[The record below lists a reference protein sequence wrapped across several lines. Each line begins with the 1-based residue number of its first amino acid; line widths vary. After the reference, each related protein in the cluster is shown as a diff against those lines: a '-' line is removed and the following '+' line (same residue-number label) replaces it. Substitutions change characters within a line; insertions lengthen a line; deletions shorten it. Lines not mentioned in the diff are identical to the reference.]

1 VCARRSRPGADG
13 AHHATRTDAVLER
26 PVLWPSPPWDA
37 VTYWALDL
45 ETGGLDPR
53 TDAILSVGMVPVRS
67 GGIRLGEAY
76 ASLVQPAR
84 ETAIAPS
91 SIAAHHLVPRDVR
104 EAPPLAAVLA
114 EVDGRLREAERTG
127 GAGRAGRAG
136 AGHGAHGG
144 APAVLL
150 VHQAAID
157 VAFLRRGYRQAGL
170 RWPDPHVVDTV
181 ALLLRAAKRARFVD
195 PNAPEQEPDL
205 NLASARRR
213 LGLPD
218 YGQHDA
224 LTDAI
229 AAAELFLV
237 LRRRLGA
244 RKLRDLR

>member
-1 VCARRSRPGADG
+1 
-13 AHHATRTDAVLER
+13 
-26 PVLWPSPPWDA
+26 

-53 TDAILSVGMVPVRS
+53 TDPILSVGMVPIRS

-76 ASLVQPAR
+76 TSLVRPGAA
-84 ETAIAPS
+84 EDIAPS

-104 EAPPLAAVLA
+104 EAPPLPEVLG
-114 EVDGRLREAERTG
+114 EVDRRLRE
-127 GAGRAGRAG
+127 GA
-136 AGHGAHGG
+136 
-144 APAVLL
+144 L
-150 VHQAAID
+150 VIHQAAVD
-157 VAFLRRGYRQAGL
+157 VPFLRRAYRRAGL
-170 RWPDPHVVDTV
+170 RWPDPAVVDTV
-181 ALLLRAAKRARFVD
+181 VLLLRAAKRARLID
-195 PNAPEQEPDL
+195 PDASEQEPEL
-205 NLASARRR
+205 NLSGARQR

-244 RKLRDLR
+244 RKLRELT

>member
-1 VCARRSRPGADG
+1 M
-13 AHHATRTDAVLER
+13 LE
-26 PVLWPSPPWDA
+26 PAVLWPSPPWDA

-53 TDAILSVGMVPVRS
+53 IDPILSVGMVPVRS

-76 ASLVQPAR
+76 ASLVRPAA
-84 ETAIAPS
+84 EAGIAPS

-104 EAPPLAAVLA
+104 EAPPLPAVLA
-114 EVDGRLREAERTG
+114 EIDVRLREG
-127 GAGRAGRAG
+127 GGPPDADGHRAHVRA
-136 AGHGAHGG
+136 
-144 APAVLL
+144 PPVLL

-157 VAFLRRGYRQAGL
+157 VLFLRRAYRSAGM
-170 RWPDPHVVDTV
+170 RWPDPRVVDTV
-181 ALLLRAAKRARFVD
+181 VLLLRAAKRARFLD
-195 PNAPEQEPDL
+195 PDAPAQEPDL
-205 NLASARRR
+205 NLAGARRR

-224 LTDAI
+224 LTDAV

-244 RKLRDLR
+244 RKLRELT